1 MIQIVD
7 LNEANFITHN
17 RRFHI
22 DDVLSTIILEMV
34 FGVVYLARVESFYEK
49 TTTDKFIFDF
59 YGFDTLTFR
68 AEEPQKYRKN
78 GVIYSSA
85 GYIWSEYGKEVPLI
99 KDNPK
104 VEEIVDIVDKRFIQ
118 GVDANAE
125 QKIPKADYPAYL
137 QTLTD
142 IVAGFNPVG
151 KSTDE
156 EYNDRFLKAC
166 DTIRTIFIN
175 EIEKAIGAAKQIDV
189 YKDALLSSQN
199 GLAILQEVVPWDGI
213 FYNEERYSDILN
225 NLYYLV
231 YPTTQG
237 NFEVRAIPLYYH
249 GIKPKKAFPED
260 WREPSELNIIFNDSD
275 VISCNKTGT
284 VVRTTSKEAAMK
296 VAEKAISITKY

>member
-1 MIQIVD
+1 MIQLVND
-7 LNEANFITHN
+7 VKDANFITHN

-22 DDVLSTIILEMV
+22 DDVLSTIILELV
-34 FGVVYLARVESFYEK
+34 FGVIYLARVDNFYEK
-49 TTTDKFIFDF
+49 STTDKFIYDLN
-59 YGFDTLTFR
+59 GFNTIPFKSVTTI
-68 AEEPQKYRKN
+68 KYRKN

-85 GYIWSEYGKEVPLI
+85 GYIWSKYGKEVPMI

-125 QKIPKADYPAYL
+125 QKIPKSDYPAYM

-156 EYNDRFLKAC
+156 EYNERFLKAC
-166 DTIRTIFIN
+166 ETIRTIFIN
-175 EIEKAIGAAKQIDV
+175 EIEKAIGAAKQSDV
-189 YKDALLSSQN
+189 YKEALLESKD
-199 GLAILQEVVPWDGI
+199 GLAILNEVVPWDGI
-213 FYNEERYSDILN
+213 FYNEERFSEILN
-225 NLYYLV
+225 KLYYIV

-237 NFEVRAIPLYYH
+237 SFEVRAIPLYYH
-249 GIKPKKAFPED
+249 GIRPKRAFPED
-260 WREPSELNIIFNDSD
+260 WRESSDLYNIFNDSD

-284 VVRTTSKEAAMK
+284 VIRTSTKEAAVK
-296 VAEKAISITKY
+296 VAEKALSYE

>member
-7 LNEANFITHN
+7 INEATFVTHN

-34 FGVVYLARVESFYEK
+34 FGVIYLARVENFYEK
-49 TTTDKFIFDF
+49 TTTDKFIYDLN
-59 YGFDTLTFR
+59 GFNTITFK
-68 AEEPQKYRKN
+68 AIAPIKYRKN

-85 GYIWSEYGKEVPLI
+85 GYIWSKYGKDIPMI

-104 VEEIVDIVDKRFIQ
+104 CEEIVDIVDKRFIQ

-189 YKDALLSSQN
+189 YKEALLESKN
-199 GLAILQEVVPWDGI
+199 GLAILSEIVPWDGI

-225 NLYYLV
+225 NLYYIV

-237 NFEVRAIPLYYH
+237 SFEVRAIPLYYH

-260 WREPSELNIIFNDSD
+260 WREPSELNIIFDDSD

-284 VVRTTSKEAAMK
+284 VVRTASKEAAVR
-296 VAEKAISITKY
+296 VAERAMSFNE